1 MEDMWL
7 TKQLVDERKEVYPIG
22 TTIRLIYMSCIHPI
36 ESRTEGEI
44 VKVNDQSQLSVK
56 KENERGLALVLSID
70 DFEVLKYPQQYQQNV
85 C

>member
-1 MEDMWL
+1 
-7 TKQLVDERKEVYPIG
+7 
-22 TTIRLIYMSCIHPI
+22 MSCIHPI
-36 ESRTEGEI
+36 ESRTEGKI

>member
-1 MEDMWL
+1 
-7 TKQLVDERKEVYPIG
+7 
-22 TTIRLIYMSCIHPI
+22 MSCIHPI
-36 ESRTEGEI
+36 ESGTEGEI
-44 VKVNDQSQLSVK
+44 VKVNNQSQLSVK